1 MPREGEARLLALRPA
16 ARGVKYL
23 IITDTVLYMY
33 HVRSTVP
40 YTRGN
45 RSEGRLRLGT
55 YPPVSIVL
63 ARWRVSNLPHPLDG
77 RSRSFRPINKLLYPV
92 AADAVQYC
100 SRVEI

>member
-23 IITDTVLYMY
+23 ITDTVLYMY

-55 YPPVSIVL
+55 YPRFPS
-63 ARWRVSNLPHPLDG
+63 SSHDG
-77 RSRSFRPINKLLYPV
+77 ASPTFHIL
-92 AADAVQYC
+92 
-100 SRVEI
+100 